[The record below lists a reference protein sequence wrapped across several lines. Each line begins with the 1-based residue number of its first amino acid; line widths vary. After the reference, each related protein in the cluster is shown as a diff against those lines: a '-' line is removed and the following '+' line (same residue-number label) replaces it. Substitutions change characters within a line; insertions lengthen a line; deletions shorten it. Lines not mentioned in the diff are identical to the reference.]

1 MRLAGDN
8 GADGAGFE
16 AGISGSFL
24 FLLNA
29 HMRDMAME
37 KRTRYPRVAATSP
50 STNECES
57 LTLKSPSLIF
67 CTGFLCG
74 NI

>member
-1 MRLAGDN
+1 MRLAGAN
-8 GADGAGFE
+8 GADGAGVE
-16 AGISGSFL
+16 AGISGSLL

-29 HMRDMAME
+29 HMRDMAMA
-37 KRTRYPRVAATSP
+37 KRTRYPKVAATSP

-57 LTLKSPSLIF
+57 LTLKSPSLISAW
-67 CTGFLCG
+67 GFLCG